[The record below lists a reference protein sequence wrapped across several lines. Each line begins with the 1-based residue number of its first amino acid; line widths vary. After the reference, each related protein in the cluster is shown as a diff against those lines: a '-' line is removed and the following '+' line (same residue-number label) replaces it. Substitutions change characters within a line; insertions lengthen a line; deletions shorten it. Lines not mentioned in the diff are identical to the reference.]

1 MQFYKTPAAPAVSQ
15 YIQRFLR
22 HLALVCVALFAGA
35 QTGVMA
41 QAGQSMDFDGVND
54 QVDLP
59 VTLLGS
65 YTKEVWIKVNAIT
78 GLPQNILSGNT
89 TAVYVDGAGNL
100 GGGNLVELSDG
111 TGSLIPGQWYHVAVT
126 YDVGTGTLVLYKNGV
141 AVDTKPG
148 AFYGFEPILQ
158 IGAYQSAFH
167 FGGQIDE
174 VRVWNV
180 VRSAAEIAASY
191 NCEISH
197 TSPGL
202 AAYYT
207 FNQGIAAG
215 NNTAITSVLDV
226 NDVCNPLN
234 GTINGF
240 ALNGATSNFVSS
252 QPPSFTGVC
261 SATPEIRLVGLN
273 GNCIDDGDNTP
284 AALDGTDFGII
295 VQSPLERTF
304 TIRNNGTGTLNVTAF
319 ASSNP
324 TDFTVNGS
332 LPMNIA
338 PGSSETFTVTFNPTL
353 SYGIKTST
361 ITITSNDSD
370 EASYEFD
377 VQGNNAARGASLDF
391 DGLFSFVQTPVNITG
406 SYTKELWINPRTVGA
421 GVMNLLTGNSTA
433 VYIDAAG
440 NLGGGN
446 LIELSD
452 GTGAL
457 VAGQWY
463 HVAVTYDAGTG
474 TLKLFKNGALVDT
487 EVGGAY
493 GSDLNLQIGA
503 FNSAFL
509 FDGKIDEV
517 RIWSVARTDAEIAAS
532 YMCNIADDAAGLI
545 AYYDFNQGTAGLQ
558 NSSET
563 VLKDR
568 TCNKLDAVLFN
579 FQLNG
584 LLSNWVAEGSPAA
597 TSCVLSNI
605 RVEGLQ
611 NCITDGDITPSATDG
626 TDFGFYAAPGIDRTF
641 CIKNTGGA
649 DLTINS
655 VIITGVNASA
665 FTITTPP
672 ASTILPGDSSCMV
685 IRFASTV
692 NGPKFATVNIDNND
706 TDESLFTF
714 DVVGEGIGPVPVS
727 LLSFTGA
734 MNQKVVDLK
743 WNTSNEVNN
752 AGFEVL
758 RSGPNQDS
766 WVKIGFVPASGLTA
780 ATYTLTDYAPLPG
793 TNTYRLRQLDVDGRE
808 KFSNII
814 AVNNTGTASLVR
826 AYPNPFKDQ
835 FTLVFNSRALLNTRA
850 VILNS
855 QGVKVAYVLLNN
867 FNQNINLSKLAPGM
881 YFVQLANGEVVR
893 VVKQ

>member
-1 MQFYKTPAAPAVSQ
+1 MHFYKTPSESAITRTL
-15 YIQRFLR
+15 YRLYR
-22 HLALVCVALFAGA
+22 HVALMCIALFAGA
-35 QTGVMA
+35 QTGVLA
-41 QAGQSMDFDGVND
+41 QPGLSMDFDGVND

-59 VTLLGS
+59 VTLFGS

-78 GLPQNILSGNT
+78 GLPQNVLSGNT
-89 TAVYVDGAGNL
+89 TALYVDGAGNL

-111 TGSLIPGQWYHVAVT
+111 TGALIPGQWYHVAVT
-126 YDVGTGTLVLYKNGV
+126 YDVGTGTLILYKNGT

-174 VRVWNV
+174 VRIWNV
-180 VRSAAEIAASY
+180 VRSAAEIASSY
-191 NCEISH
+191 NCEVSH

-207 FNQGIAAG
+207 FNQGTAAG
-215 NNTAITSVLDV
+215 NNTAISQLLDV
-226 NDVCNPLN
+226 NDVCVPLN
-234 GTINGF
+234 GTLNGF
-240 ALNGATSNFVSS
+240 ALNGATSNFVNS
-252 QPPSFTGVC
+252 QPGTFTGVC
-261 SATPEIRLVGLN
+261 SADPEIRLVGLG

-295 VQSPLERTF
+295 VQTPLTRTF

-319 ASSNP
+319 SSSNP
-324 TDFTVNGS
+324 TDFTVNGA

-338 PGSSETFTVTFNPTL
+338 PGTSQTFTVTFNATL
-353 SYGIKTST
+353 SYGVKTST

-391 DGLFSFVQTPVNITG
+391 DGLFSVVQTPVNITG

-421 GVMNLLTGNSTA
+421 GVMNLLTGNTTA
-433 VYIDAAG
+433 VYVDAAG

-446 LIELSD
+446 LVELSD
-452 GTGAL
+452 ASGAL

-463 HVAVTYDAGTG
+463 HVAVTYDAGTS
-474 TLKLFKNGALVDT
+474 TLKLFKNGVLVDT
-487 EVGGAY
+487 EVGAAY
-493 GSDLNLQIGA
+493 GTDLNLQIGA

-517 RIWSVARTDAEIAAS
+517 RIWSVARSDADIAAS
-532 YMCNIADDAAGLI
+532 YMCNIADDAPGLI

-568 TCNKLDAVLFN
+568 TCSKLDATLFG

-584 LLSNWVAEGSPAA
+584 LLSNWVADGSPAA
-597 TSCVLSNI
+597 ASCVSANI
-605 RVEGLQ
+605 RVEGNQ
-611 NCITDGDITPSATDG
+611 NCILDGDTSPNSTDG
-626 TDFGFYAAPGIDRTF
+626 TDFGFYSAPGIDRTF
-641 CIKNTGGA
+641 CIKNTGGTA
-649 DLTINS
+649 LTINS
-655 VIITGVNASA
+655 VTISGVNASA
-665 FTITTPP
+665 FTITTFP
-672 ASTILPGDSSCMV
+672 ASTIQPGDSSCMV

-692 NGPKFATVNIDNND
+692 NGPKFATVNIDNDD
-706 TDESLFTF
+706 TDESLYTF
-714 DVVGEGIGPVPVS
+714 DLVGEGIGPVPVS
-727 LLSFTGA
+727 LLSFTGVL
-734 MNQKVVDLK
+734 NRKVVDLK
-743 WNTSNEVNN
+743 WNTDNEVNN

-758 RSGPNQDS
+758 RSGPNQEN
-766 WVKIGFVPASGLTA
+766 WEKIGFVPASGLTA
-780 ATYTLTDYAPLPG
+780 ATYLLTDYAPLPG
-793 TNTYRLRQLDVDGRE
+793 TNTYRLRQLDMDGRE

-835 FTLVFNSRALLNTRA
+835 FTLVFNSRALINTRA

-855 QGVKVAYVLLNN
+855 QGVKVSDVLLSN
-867 FNQNINLSKLAPGM
+867 FNQIINLSKVTPGM

-893 VVKQ
+893 VIKQ